1 MEEREFH
8 GIENEVCFR
17 ENKLKVLWDSWS
29 THRFETLFTHV
40 FCNRIFINKMV
51 PLSVIIAVMEGEAW
65 PQGRRILIC
74 K

>member
-17 ENKLKVLWDSWS
+17 ENRLNVLWDSGS
-29 THRFETLFTHV
+29 THRFETLFTRV
-40 FCNRIFINKMV
+40 FRNRIFINKMV
-51 PLSVIIAVMEGEAW
+51 PLSVIIVVMEGEAW
-65 PQGRRILIC
+65 PHGRRILTC